1 MNRELLL
8 FGGILNLLL
17 AVFKIAMPHLF
28 HWQEAMGSAESF
40 LWFTLYA
47 ENLGL
52 SVLLLF
58 FAYISIFQWKQ
69 LLETGLG
76 RTVLIAI
83 GTLWL
88 FRSAVELLLFRP
100 GVDGAW
106 WRVFMFLAA
115 AILYLGSAA
124 AGRPPRRAS
133 QAASDGALR
142 DAQ

>member
-1 MNRELLL
+1 MNRKLLL
-8 FGGILNLLL
+8 SGGILNLLL

-28 HWQEAMGSAESF
+28 HWQDAMGSAESF

-47 ENLGL
+47 ENLAI
-52 SVLLLF
+52 SILLLC
-58 FAYISIFQWKQ
+58 FAYMSIFQWREM
-69 LLETGLG
+69 LETGLG
-76 RTVLIAI
+76 KMVLIAI

-88 FRSAVELLLFRP
+88 FRSAVELFLFRP

-124 AGRPPRRAS
+124 AGRLPRRAS
-133 QAASDGALR
+133 QAASDGAVR